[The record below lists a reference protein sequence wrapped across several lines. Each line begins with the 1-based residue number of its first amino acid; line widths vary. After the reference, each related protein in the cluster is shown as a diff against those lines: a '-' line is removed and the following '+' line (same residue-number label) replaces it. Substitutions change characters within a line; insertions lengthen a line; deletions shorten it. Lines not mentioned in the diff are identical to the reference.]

1 MISAGSFHRQTL
13 SCAFKASSLCALA
26 AFFLFLPAVLAGQIH
41 ESDLNI
47 SSQAGKI
54 RTQAEGQN
62 SEARG
67 VVHSVDIRP
76 DAHTGDVNVSGKA
89 GGVHTQAGGQNANAA
104 SAVGGVNV
112 GGK

>member
-1 MISAGSFHRQTL
+1 MIAGSSFHRQALYFTYKV
-13 SCAFKASSLCALA
+13 SGLCALA
-26 AFFLFLPAVLAGQIH
+26 ALFLLSPALAGQVH
-41 ESDLNI
+41 ESDLNV
-47 SSQAGKI
+47 SSQVGKV

-62 SEARG
+62 SEARS

-76 DAHTGDVNVSGKA
+76 DAHTGDVNVSGKV
-89 GGVHTQAGGQNANAA
+89 GGVHTQAGGQNTNAA